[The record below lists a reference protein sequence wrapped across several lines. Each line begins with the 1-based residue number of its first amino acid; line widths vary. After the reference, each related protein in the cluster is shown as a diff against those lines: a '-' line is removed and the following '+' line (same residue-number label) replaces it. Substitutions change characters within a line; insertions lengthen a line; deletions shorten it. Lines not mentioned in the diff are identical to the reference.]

1 MSKRFEDGKRDFQS
15 CVQNDPPESLYKRKE
30 LNYRGDQG
38 RHMDEIAGILV
49 GPYSTL
55 EKIRPRPRPVGMSY
69 NQEHTGKSDSKNPK
83 QFSEKQVARALYNHS
98 QKQND
103 TLLDPKGCLGKII
116 DYEVPLKSQKAKSD
130 PLGKID
136 LLSLDPRGQTV
147 RLVELKIR
155 HKEQSGDETLLR
167 AVTEI
172 FTYFK
177 LLGEEGRERIFSD
190 YKLSQRPPQLVV
202 LSEAQSLSAIQM
214 GQLADF
220 LNLLRLIRMMAG
232 DVGRPIILA
241 SFELKQTEIP
251 RPEDTIKPEEA
262 NKPHFD
268 PRFLPITIREIR
280 TIGANG

>member
-30 LNYRGDQG
+30 LNFRGNQG
-38 RHMDEIAGILV
+38 RHMDEIAGILADHFD
-49 GPYSTL
+49 TL
-55 EKIRPRPRPVGMSY
+55 RNMPARPRPEDKSY
-69 NQEHTGKSDSKNPK
+69 NQGHTGKSDSKNQK

-98 QKQND
+98 KRQNG
-103 TLLDPKGCLGKII
+103 TLLDLDGCLGDII

-155 HKEQSGDETLLR
+155 HKELSGDETLLR

-177 LLGEEGRERIFSD
+177 LLGKERFYSD
-190 YKLSQRPPQLVV
+190 YNLSPCPLQLVV
-202 LSEAQSLSAIQM
+202 LSEAQSLSVKQIEK
-214 GQLADF
+214 LKDF
-220 LNLLRLIRMMAG
+220 PKLLRLIQMMAG
-232 DVGRPIILA
+232 NVGTPIILA

-251 RPEDTIKPEEA
+251 RPDDTIEPEEP
-262 NKPHFD
+262 NMPHFK
-268 PRFLPITIREIR
+268 PCLLPITIRKI
-280 TIGANG
+280 TTVGANG